1 MQIESDTGR
10 YRLLTDGSLEIVSL
24 YRNDS
29 GVYICVAANELGRAT
44 QEIRLEVDG
53 ECISSRPK
61 VRPQMMMLILEELL
75 KKMVLTFITE
85 LLKVQI

>member
-1 MQIESDTGR
+1 MGR

-29 GVYICVAANELGRAT
+29 GVYICVATNELGRAT

-53 ECISSRPK
+53 ECFN
-61 VRPQMMMLILEELL
+61 LCN
-75 KKMVLTFITE
+75 
-85 LLKVQI
+85 